1 MPSPALAPD
10 PARLSPFRDERVVLT
25 LFSPAMIAGEPLP
38 HLTNFHDLLTNIHQ
52 TPSAI
57 AGAKRSPPVRCVQAP
72 VHRVVHMPW
81 QILLSNEVSCASTG
95 ERSPHTVGQIC
106 VRERGACRCSSSPG
120 DWDRMTGLARFEA
133 SLLSVRGHCRK
144 RISCPHHE
152 DETPMVSPN
161 ICDDKQGFAKYVWK
175 KLPEIFD
182 DKSDITLNTAE
193 LLPNISDNH
202 Q

>member
-1 MPSPALAPD
+1 MIACLYQNIPREQVESRKYASLC
-10 PARLSPFRDERVVLT
+10 RLRATGVYVMCHLRRLLPFRDERVVLT

-152 DETPMVSPN
+152 
-161 ICDDKQGFAKYVWK
+161 
-175 KLPEIFD
+175 
-182 DKSDITLNTAE
+182 
-193 LLPNISDNH
+193 
-202 Q
+202 